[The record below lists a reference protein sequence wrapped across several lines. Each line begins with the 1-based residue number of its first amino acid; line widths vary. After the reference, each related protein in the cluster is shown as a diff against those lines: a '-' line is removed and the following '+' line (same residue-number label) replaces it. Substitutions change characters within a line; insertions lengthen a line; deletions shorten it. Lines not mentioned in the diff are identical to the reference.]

1 MNKNVAQMLEHKIG
15 ITTFWKTD
23 TKMNIVYCIR
33 DWKWILSIWEIKL
46 KFELELLAHILISDK
61 GKCADFPL
69 CNKGNFT
76 YCQW

>member
-46 KFELELLAHILISDK
+46 KF
-61 GKCADFPL
+61 
-69 CNKGNFT
+69 
-76 YCQW
+76 